1 MEGVKGC
8 PRVDR
13 VLYGTSH
20 GLDQVVEA
28 LIVASLAGALEGE
41 GGARAYALVAQAQGL
56 VEDLSRGG

>member
-13 VLYGTSH
+13 VLDGTSH

-28 LIVASLAGALEGE
+28 LIVASLAGALKGE